1 VVGTGRST
9 GRIVAAGGAGY
20 ASSVLRP
27 AVTAAVAAVALGV
40 AGCAS
45 TNTST
50 AKFTG
55 AQGQVANVVSDL
67 ARAGQRQDAQK
78 ICTQII
84 SQDLVRQLSDAGTSC
99 QAEMKKAIKDADD
112 YDLTVKSVT
121 VKGNQATAVV
131 RRGDKG
137 PTATF
142 RFVRENGGWRATSFG
157 G

>member
-1 VVGTGRST
+1 M
-9 GRIVAAGGAGY
+9 GGAGY
-20 ASSVLRP
+20 ACNVLRP
-27 AVTAAVAAVALGV
+27 AAIAAVLAVALGV
-40 AGCAS
+40 AGCTS
-45 TNTST
+45 TKTST

-55 AQGQVANVVSDL
+55 AKGQVASVVADL
-67 ARAGQRQDAQK
+67 AQAGQRQDAQK

-121 VKGNQATAVV
+121 VNGNRATAVV

-142 RFVRENGGWRATSFG
+142 RFVRESGGWRATSFG